1 MSMKKK
7 LGAKL
12 AQSVRQVKS
21 QQGKPTQPA
30 TAKSQTLSR
39 TSPAAISA
47 KVSDPVSKPVETS
60 PAHQSLQSGSNKHPL
75 PVWPD

>member
-1 MSMKKK
+1 MSLKKK

-30 TAKSQTLSR
+30 TAKSQTLPR

-47 KVSDPVSKPVETS
+47 KVSGPVSKPVETS
-60 PAHQSLQSGSNKHPL
+60 PARKTVPSAGSPHPL